1 LTTEDVPVTSRPRP
15 LGSRRGSCRG
25 RSALARETSPGSWQV
40 KIHDPKN
47 RHAGH
52 DGWVLAGSGWKTL
65 AEACA
70 ATELS

>member
-1 LTTEDVPVTSRPRP
+1 MPTEDVLVTSPTRP
-15 LGSRRGSCRG
+15 LGSYLGTCRG

-40 KIHDPKN
+40 KIHDPRN
-47 RHAGH
+47 RLAGH
-52 DGWVLAGSGWKTL
+52 DGWVLAGSGWTTL